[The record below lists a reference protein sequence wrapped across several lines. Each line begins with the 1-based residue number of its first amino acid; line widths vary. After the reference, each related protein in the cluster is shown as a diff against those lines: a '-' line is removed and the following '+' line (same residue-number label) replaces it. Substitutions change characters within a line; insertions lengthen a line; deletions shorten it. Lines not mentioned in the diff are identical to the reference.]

1 MENKM
6 SESDVTFDEKHS
18 ASLFSNENLSTNLN
32 TDIAN
37 SDSDSMSIYINEPE
51 LSDDIPE
58 WKGMSMNEIRKG
70 CGIYEYQEHPPIVSS
85 AKHTVLF
92 RLPLSM
98 HEPPKPYPT
107 HKIDK
112 WSHGYVRL
120 PCSAHCFYPVE
131 QRSGDRN
138 CRNRWDMIQE
148 ALLRNILSSQQLEN
162 AILSYNQI
170 YAQRWN
176 FAALHHFFSE
186 VLDPE
191 ETAVFFKTLMPKII
205 QLALQLP
212 ILLTGAIPLL
222 KRHTNSFISLSQL
235 QVASLLAN
243 AFFCTF
249 PRRNSSNPQS
259 EYATYPYINF
269 NRLFAAYSEEKHNQC
284 ESVMEKI
291 KCLLHYFRRVTAK
304 APEGVITIER
314 RYIPRENFPKW
325 NIQNQKLPPL
335 HITSKGTIE
344 NEGAGLLQV
353 DFANKYVGGG
363 VLGLGCVQEE
373 IRFVI
378 CPELMVTMLVTE
390 ELDDTEALIVSGIE
404 RYSKYEGYSNTFKWK
419 GDFVDETPRDDSCR
433 RMTSIV
439 AIDALYFRQPL
450 LQFKIDNITRELNKA
465 YVGFVGSDIY
475 KNNLSAIAT
484 GNWGCGAFR
493 GNPKL
498 KVLIQLMAAA
508 VAGRSMVY
516 FTFGDTLLRD
526 DVAAMYA
533 HLVQHDIDIARL
545 YSMISE
551 YHQESAASS
560 DHSDFYCFLYNKSRI
575 KPLNKYFPTNSKN
588 SLADIFAKDMLS
600 QRSKNVA
607 LNKDVFNKHL
617 YEMTEEEK
625 IINWLASCDDDSD
638 DNAKLNTKNACNE
651 KTKSNLKEA
660 NNVIESLHFVNDIG
674 ENKNQEDKVFGSSPS
689 GDMNEKFWD
698 ILAFTQQVSRLM
710 VSEIRRRASNQS
722 TETASCAIVKF
733 LEIENSE
740 ESSNGW
746 MLLSALNLLAAGDTS
761 LIQAMTAA
769 SVPST
774 LVKCLYL
781 FFDLPEMNEEEADI
795 TDTNSEFTP
804 RERRILL
811 QKIFVQLLVRLCSHP
826 YPAEELARKDDLT
839 LLFSAIT
846 SWCPQ
851 YNIMWRKS
859 AAEVLMTLSRHGLTQ
874 NVVAYIHNK
883 GCIALC
889 IDNMQRVPE
898 LAPLEVVEMFVTVFC
913 FLKDS
918 SEVSQTLLDDFRACQ
933 GYIFLSE
940 FLLKHAPSRLEQ
952 DGRAEAQDAIRNLV
966 LMLASLTMCGHT
978 ELKPSQASMGSLFQ
992 MLGFTLPQ
1000 PSNRGGSVRNIQA
1013 FQVLQ
1018 SVFIKSNSPLL
1029 CCTILDAISSVYHS
1043 DNANYFILE
1052 GQNTLSQFAEK
1063 IHLKNPEIQE
1073 KFFQLLEFI
1082 VFQLN
1087 FVPCKEL
1094 ISLSI
1099 LLKTNNS
1106 ISCCIMCME
1115 TLLNILRHNTIFK
1128 DVYREV
1134 GMLEV
1139 FVTCLH
1145 RYATLLKDKQAAI
1158 DQGLEYTLCPE
1169 DERLGALVMEAL
1181 TTLLASNVQNANV
1194 FRECGGARCAHNLV
1208 PYVDCRYQALGIVRE
1223 LILSAGGD
1231 DDMATLLGVM
1241 HSAPPN
1247 ALILKTHILKSLLAC
1262 LRESHRTRTV
1272 FRKVGGF
1279 VYVMSVLVSLES
1291 QLGSQ
1296 RSEKSEPCNDF
1307 VQRTMQDES
1316 QLLTLLHVV
1325 FHTIST
1331 AMRFEPANAKFF
1343 HHEICQSSLC
1353 DTLRLLGCFSTQTK
1367 ITEMDMIPTVNY
1379 HNMLVSLFTGS
1390 VLEPVFS
1397 DDMPKT
1403 LGYACLLL
1411 RLLYDV
1417 ALDSFDK
1424 PNLANVGIRSPS
1436 HKQNS
1441 VEQQRSFDSPG
1452 SSKRC
1457 IINSLN
1463 LSPPAPEP
1471 IVVHPGIVVGM
1482 LHLLPSISEPSNPQM
1497 ALALQLYVAEIVK
1510 SLVRSERNQQVMC
1523 EAGMAGELLSVGRIA
1538 LQDETHPLHQPL
1550 QYIIERLAA
1559 QSLEPRDLR
1568 EFLRLGDPLCCISL
1582 DDIDQSKPRGG
1593 PVPLTRIKTL
1603 VSMTTPKDFRAHGS
1617 CTLPPFVELDM
1628 SAEGFA
1634 CLYLPSVAPQS
1645 TTPPTVVS
1653 ADNSVLGGIGSG
1665 DRLFPPQTGLTY
1677 STWICVD
1684 KFSDPRT
1691 DPHCVRLL
1699 TLVRTPQSARDLICL
1714 TAVLSARDKAIIVST
1729 QETPIPQNTGEWEP
1743 EGTGECGARVWC
1755 PDLLHEGQWHH
1766 IAIVLNRAVLKNSS
1780 FSLYLDGQHIHSQK
1794 LHYITQVPGGGAA
1807 NLTVASPVYG
1817 YIGTP
1822 PCWRRYSRLTWK
1834 QGPCHLVEEVFNS
1847 QNIAT
1852 LFKLG
1857 PHYMGSLQAPQL
1869 SGPEALGPLVAEE
1882 KVVFGLNAKAMSQL
1896 TLAKIRKVYS
1906 RADNKSI
1913 AKQLGMS
1920 SHENATPIRV
1930 LHNSAGHLSGPARAL
1945 GGVVVGYLGVR
1956 VFSPKPVATM
1966 IDNVGGCSVLLGL
1979 IAMAQDVESLYAAVK
1994 ALVCVVRSNQAAQQ
2008 EMDRRRGYQT
2018 LAMLLRRK
2026 CPLLNSHILHLTF
2039 SLVGTVDSGRE
2050 TSAIPNVTAF
2060 QDLLCDLQVWHEAP
2074 GELLR
2079 SLLEHLYELIAE
2091 SSEKRTNL
2099 RLMRD
2104 LQLVHKLLHIL
2115 SDVKLN
2121 STRQILLALLSILL
2135 SQPRQADLLWFGQ
2148 FIVATLPQCS
2158 EKHLILR
2165 EGEGIKDGEGE
2176 SILLRNRCLQLLHSL
2191 LFNGSKVN
2199 VNMCEEVAKVL
2210 GLDWVLLFLQ
2220 SDLHSTT
2227 VVWGLRILVA
2237 ICSVQSI
2244 LQKFKEG
2251 TSNGGWLR
2259 HTDHNKMALAL
2270 GCHQQMSTGEI
2281 KPSGLHVPGFQHLG
2295 WLLPQ
2300 HIDLVPELYFLF
2312 IALMMGQPVKL
2323 LPTDSKLDLDN
2334 VWSFM
2339 FGVPANHTLSSF
2351 TSRINLCP
2359 EAMVTLL
2366 AMVRTMLNSHS
2377 NNPEVLPAW
2386 LNDYPVTIIQFLFFL
2401 YRNFTDFMQVFMS
2414 AEVLGALAGTLFPK
2428 PVSSSQDSSGASTP
2442 ADEQEPVL
2450 VRSPSKD
2457 VGLTN
2462 HPAKKFV
2469 MDFFKVIVVDS
2480 LSLPVTAKS
2489 PAIDLVLEAWPEH
2502 ASTGQQMRYQTE
2514 VLSILMEHLLAAD
2527 VLIGEQAA
2535 LPVVP
2540 GGSAN
2545 NITNNVCYVAARI
2558 VDKLWQGALTKDPH
2572 EVFDFIVKLIGQAK
2586 RRPGAVSMEGLH
2598 HCLNRTILF
2607 LLSRATDSIA
2617 DQMAVLEALHKLTT
2631 HRLLVFGAG
2640 NHELEFIGC
2649 LTYCLLQLTA
2659 DIKIML
2665 DTNMKTT
2672 WHVNPQVESSDDR
2685 LTSHQGHNLMAVAAT
2700 RVWEELYVCKKPAI
2714 EEVFKMTLPAP
2725 VSNERAPELSVV
2737 REQIH
2742 EAASKLWLNYVVSE
2756 RRATYRAPW
2765 ELHNQIQSKIQKVTG
2780 GLTRLA
2786 SRTKVR
2792 KEESVRVRLR
2802 LHQNTVA
2809 QWTEQHV
2816 ALVRE
2821 LAAVRRLQHQQTN
2834 LHTQR
2839 YVYQEWLQ
2847 TETELTRE
2855 RGLWGPP
2862 TPTML
2867 DKWMLDM
2874 TEGPCR
2880 MRKKMMKN
2888 ELFYIHYPYRP
2899 ELEHPDNKQLKY
2911 KVATSMDSK
2920 EYYLKQLGNSSGM
2933 FERERDPVIDDTP
2946 LNVNET
2952 STESEPPMVPC
2963 TLERHA
2969 SEPDEAPED
2978 NEQEEE
2984 NNQAVPDNQTLLRLL
2999 EEHEKI
3005 SHMFR
3010 CARIQ
3015 GLDTTEGLLLFGKEH
3030 FYVIDGFT
3038 LLKSREIRDIESLP
3052 EAYEPILPS
3061 PGSPRRSRAMRQCSK
3076 FNYEDI
3082 REVHKRRYLLQ
3093 PMALEVFSGD
3103 GRNYLLAFPRKV
3115 RNKVYQR
3122 FMTFATAIAD
3132 NAQQSVAGQ
3141 RRTANVEQATGLLS
3155 NLIGET
3161 SVTQRWVRGEISNF
3175 QYLMHLNTL
3184 AGRSYNDLMQ
3194 YPIFPWILAD
3204 YDSEE
3209 LDLIDSST
3217 FRDFSKPMGAQSP
3230 ERLLQFKKRYKEW
3243 DDPHGE
3249 TPPYHYGTHYSSAMI
3264 VCSYLV
3270 RMEPFTQH
3278 FLRLQGGHFDLAD
3291 RMFNSI
3297 KEAWLSASKHNMA
3310 DVKELIPEFFY
3321 LPEFLNNSNHFD
3333 LGSKQSGVQLGDIV
3347 LPPWAKQD
3355 PREFIRVHRLALE
3368 CDYVSQH
3375 LHQWIDLIFGC
3386 KQNGPAAVEAVN
3398 VFHHLFY
3405 EGNVDIY
3412 NIDDPLKKN
3421 ATIGFINNFG
3431 QIPKQLFKKPHPAKK
3446 MTQRTSVIDPG
3457 PITPGLSITTSDK
3470 LFFHNLDNLKPS
3482 LQPIKELKG
3491 PVGQILHVDKAVL
3504 AVEQN
3509 KTLIPP
3515 AYNKYVAWGFA
3526 DHSLRI
3532 GNYDSDKAIFVGEAL
3547 MQSSGEIVA
3556 CVCPSSKL
3564 IVTAGTSSVVTV
3576 WEYAKRQLSIKQCL
3590 YGHTDAVTCLS
3601 SSPAYN
3607 VIVSGSRDGTAIIWD
3622 LSRCLFVRQLR
3633 GHAGPVAAV
3642 AINELT
3648 GDIATCAAT
3657 WLHVWSINGEELASV
3672 NTCVGR
3678 ADRMQ
3683 QILCVAFSQTHE
3695 WDSQNVIMTGS
3706 TDGVARMWSMD
3717 YVQVPAEEEKPEEVT
3732 VVEKEKNEK
3741 QSTEENQTETTM
3753 KRVQELVKQMSI
3765 SAEGSGILM
3774 KSGSESSLS
3783 ETENAKE
3790 ASRLHEE
3797 KEECSDNESS
3807 NGSSNKPSPQ
3817 NNHAS
3822 LVVLRR
3828 KSRGNPMFRKSEGGG
3843 RADSEGTQT
3852 SESTSNPGDSEGAL
3866 RASKSDTS
3874 LTDSFV
3880 MVSEADTKPR
3890 KINPQNILRDGFKWQ
3905 RQLVFR
3911 SKLTM
3916 HTAYDRKDNAEPASI
3931 AALAVSRDH
3940 RTVYVGDTRG
3950 RVFSWSVCE
3959 QPGRTVA
3966 DHWLKDEG
3974 ADSCVGC
3981 GVRFNLYERRH
3992 HCRNC
3997 GQVFCSRCSRFESKI
4012 SRLGILK
4019 PVRVCQGCYSSLRSQ
4034 SNSIE
4039 SNI

>member
-1 MENKM
+1 M
-6 SESDVTFDEKHS
+6 SVIMDDSTLPSMNIMRKLKGGGSVGSVGSSSSGGLDESTSGANPQHTALGLMHLKK
-18 ASLFSNENLSTNLN
+18 LFS
-32 TDIAN
+32 
-37 SDSDSMSIYINEPE
+37 
-51 LSDDIPE
+51 
-58 WKGMSMNEIRKG
+58 
-70 CGIYEYQEHPPIVSS
+70 EYTHPPHPLSE
-85 AKHTVLF
+85 AERDDKLYNM
-92 RLPLSM
+92 LPL
-98 HEPPKPYPT
+98 
-107 HKIDK
+107 
-112 WSHGYVRL
+112 
-120 PCSAHCFYPVE
+120 
-131 QRSGDRN
+131 
-138 CRNRWDMIQE
+138 
-148 ALLRNILSSQQLEN
+148 
-162 AILSYNQI
+162 
-170 YAQRWN
+170 
-176 FAALHHFFSE
+176 
-186 VLDPE
+186 
-191 ETAVFFKTLMPKII
+191 
-205 QLALQLP
+205 
-212 ILLTGAIPLL
+212 
-222 KRHTNSFISLSQL
+222 
-235 QVASLLAN
+235 
-243 AFFCTF
+243 FC
-249 PRRNSSNPQS
+249 
-259 EYATYPYINF
+259 
-269 NRLFAAYSEEKHNQC
+269 
-284 ESVMEKI
+284 
-291 KCLLHYFRRVTAK
+291 
-304 APEGVITIER
+304 
-314 RYIPRENFPKW
+314 
-325 NIQNQKLPPL
+325 
-335 HITSKGTIE
+335 
-344 NEGAGLLQV
+344 
-353 DFANKYVGGG
+353 
-363 VLGLGCVQEE
+363 
-373 IRFVI
+373 
-378 CPELMVTMLVTE
+378 
-390 ELDDTEALIVSGIE
+390 
-404 RYSKYEGYSNTFKWK
+404 
-419 GDFVDETPRDDSCR
+419 
-433 RMTSIV
+433 
-439 AIDALYFRQPL
+439 
-450 LQFKIDNITRELNKA
+450 
-465 YVGFVGSDIY
+465 
-475 KNNLSAIAT
+475 
-484 GNWGCGAFR
+484 
-493 GNPKL
+493 
-498 KVLIQLMAAA
+498 
-508 VAGRSMVY
+508 
-516 FTFGDTLLRD
+516 
-526 DVAAMYA
+526 
-533 HLVQHDIDIARL
+533 
-545 YSMISE
+545 
-551 YHQESAASS
+551 
-560 DHSDFYCFLYNKSRI
+560 
-575 KPLNKYFPTNSKN
+575 
-588 SLADIFAKDMLS
+588 
-600 QRSKNVA
+600 
-607 LNKDVFNKHL
+607 
-617 YEMTEEEK
+617 
-625 IINWLASCDDDSD
+625 
-638 DNAKLNTKNACNE
+638 
-651 KTKSNLKEA
+651 
-660 NNVIESLHFVNDIG
+660 
-674 ENKNQEDKVFGSSPS
+674 KVFGSSPS

-698 ILAFTQQVSRLM
+698 ILAFTQQVSALM
-710 VSEIRRRASNQS
+710 VSEISRRASNQS

-761 LIQAMTAA
+761 LILAMTTA

-781 FFDLPEMNEEEADI
+781 FFDLPEMSEDEADV

-846 SWCPQ
+846 SWCPH
-851 YNIMWRKS
+851 YNVMWRKS

-874 NVVAYIHNK
+874 SVVSYIHNK

-933 GYIFLSE
+933 GYVFLSE

-952 DGRAEAQDAIRNLV
+952 DEKAEAQDAIRNLV

-978 ELKPSQASMGSLFQ
+978 ELKPSQTSMGSLFQ

-1000 PSNRGGSVRNIQA
+1000 PSNRGGSVRNVQA
-1013 FQVLQ
+1013 FKVLQ
-1018 SVFIKSNSPLL
+1018 SVFVKSNSSLL

-1052 GQNTLSQFAEK
+1052 GQNTLSQFSEK
-1063 IHLKNPEIQE
+1063 IHLKNPEIQK
-1073 KFFQLLEFI
+1073 KFFQLIEFI

-1087 FVPCKEL
+1087 FVPCIEL
-1094 ISLSI
+1094 VSLSI
-1099 LLKTNNS
+1099 LLKKNNS
-1106 ISCCIMCME
+1106 VSCSIMCVE
-1115 TLLNILRHNTIFK
+1115 TLLNILRHNGIFK
-1128 DVYREV
+1128 DVYQEV
-1134 GMLEV
+1134 GILEV

-1145 RYATLLKDKQAAI
+1145 RYATLLKDKQAAT
-1158 DQGLEYTLCPE
+1158 DKGLEYKMCPE
-1169 DERLGALVMEAL
+1169 QERLGFLVMEAL
-1181 TTLLASNVQNANV
+1181 TTLLAGSTQNANV

-1208 PYVDCRYQALGIVRE
+1208 PYADCRHQALGIVRE

-1241 HSAPPN
+1241 HSAPPS
-1247 ALILKTHILKSLLAC
+1247 ALVLKTHILKSLLSC

-1279 VYVMSVLVSLES
+1279 VYVMSVLVSLEGR
-1291 QLGSQ
+1291 LGTQMLQSA
-1296 RSEKSEPCNDF
+1296 EPCNDLS
-1307 VQRTMQDES
+1307 QRTPQEEA

-1353 DTLRLLGCFSTQTK
+1353 DTLRLLGCFSTDTK
-1367 ITEMDMIPTVNY
+1367 VTETDVMLTLNY
-1379 HNMLVSLFTGS
+1379 HNTLLALFTS
-1390 VLEPVFS
+1390 NVLEPTFPGE
-1397 DDMPKT
+1397 MPKT
-1403 LGYACLLL
+1403 LGYACILL

-1417 ALDSFDK
+1417 ALDAFDK
-1424 PNLANVGIRSPS
+1424 PNLTGVSIRSPS
-1436 HKQNS
+1436 HKQTT
-1441 VEQQRSFDSPG
+1441 VEHQKLLDSPG
-1452 SSKRC
+1452 SGKRC
-1457 IINSLN
+1457 NVNSLN
-1463 LSPPAPEP
+1463 LNPPAPEP

-1482 LHLLPSISEPSNPQM
+1482 LHLLPSIHEPSNPQF
-1497 ALALQLYVAEIVK
+1497 ALALQLYIAEVIK

-1523 EAGMAGELLSVGRIA
+1523 DAGMAGELLMMGRIA

-1559 QSLEPRDLR
+1559 QSLEPKDLR
-1568 EFLRLGDPLCCISL
+1568 EFLRLGDPLCCICL
-1582 DDIDQSKPRGG
+1582 DEMETNKPKGG

-1617 CTLPPFVELDM
+1617 CTLPSFVEFDM

-1645 TTPPTVVS
+1645 TTPPTVVT

-1699 TLVRTPQSARDLICL
+1699 TLVRSPQSARDLICF

-1729 QETPIPQNTGEWEP
+1729 QETALLQNVSEWEP
-1743 EGTGECGARVWC
+1743 ERAGESAARVWC

-1766 IAIVLNRAVLKNSS
+1766 IVIVLNRAVLKNSS
-1780 FSLYLDGQHIHSQK
+1780 FSLYLDGQHVHSQK
-1794 LHYITQVPGGGAA
+1794 LHYITQSPGGVAT

-1847 QNIAT
+1847 HSVAI

-1857 PHYMGSLQAPQL
+1857 PHYMGSMQAPQIT
-1869 SGPEALGPLVAEE
+1869 GPEPLPALVAEE

-1920 SHENATPIRV
+1920 SHENATPIRI

-1956 VFSPKPVATM
+1956 VFNPRPVATM
-1966 IDNVGGCSVLLGL
+1966 IDNVGGCSVLLGM

-2060 QDLLCDLQVWHEAP
+2060 QDLLCDLEVWHEAP

-2115 SDVKLN
+2115 SDVKQN
-2121 STRQILLALLSILL
+2121 ATRQVLLALLNILL
-2135 SQPRQADLLWFGQ
+2135 GQPRQADLLWFGQ
-2148 FIVATLPQCS
+2148 FIVATLPVSS
-2158 EKHLILR
+2158 EKHLVLR
-2165 EGEGIKDGEGE
+2165 EADGSKDGEGE
-2176 SILLRNRCLQLLHSL
+2176 CILLRNRCLQLLHSL

-2199 VNMCEEVAKVL
+2199 TSMCEEVARVL

-2220 SDLHSTT
+2220 AGLHNST

-2259 HTDHNKMALAL
+2259 HTDHNKVALAL
-2270 GCHQQMSTGEI
+2270 GCHQQMSGGDI
-2281 KPSGLHVPGFQHLG
+2281 KTAGLHVPGFQHLG

-2300 HIDLVPELYFLF
+2300 HVDLDPELYFLF
-2312 IALMMGQPVKL
+2312 IALTMGQPVKL
-2323 LPTDSKLDLDN
+2323 LPADSKLDLNN
-2334 VWSFM
+2334 VWNFM
-2339 FGVPANHTLSSF
+2339 FGVPANHSLSSYA
-2351 TSRINLCP
+2351 SRINLCP
-2359 EAMVTLL
+2359 EAVVTLL
-2366 AMVRTMLNSHS
+2366 AMVRTMLNSYS
-2377 NNPEVLPAW
+2377 TGPENLPEW
-2386 LNDYPVTIIQFLFFL
+2386 LTDYPVTIIQFLFFL
-2401 YRNFTDFMQVFMS
+2401 YHNFTDFMHVFMS

-2428 PVSSSQDSSGASTP
+2428 PGNCQDSSGASTP
-2442 ADEQEPVL
+2442 SDEEPVL

-2457 VGLTN
+2457 VSLTN
-2462 HPAKKFV
+2462 HPARKFV
-2469 MDFFKVIVVDS
+2469 MDFLRVIIVDS

-2489 PAIDLVLEAWPEH
+2489 PPAIDLVLEAWPEH
-2502 ASTGQQMRYQTE
+2502 ASTGQQTRYQTE
-2514 VLSILMEHLLAAD
+2514 VLSILMDHLLAAD

-2607 LLSRATDSIA
+2607 LLSRSTESIA
-2617 DQMAVLEALHKLTT
+2617 DQMAVLEALHKLTN

-2685 LTSHQGHNLMAVAAT
+2685 LTSHQGHNLMAVAAL

-2714 EEVFKMTLPAP
+2714 EEVFKITLPQP
-2725 VSNERAPELSVV
+2725 TGNERAPDLGAV
-2737 REQIH
+2737 RDQVY
-2742 EAASKLWLNYVVSE
+2742 EAATRLWLNYVVLE
-2756 RRATYRAPW
+2756 RKASYRVPW
-2765 ELHNQIQSKIQKVTG
+2765 EFHNQIQSKIQKVTG

-2792 KEESVRVRLR
+2792 KEESIRVRLR

-2821 LAAVRRLQHQQTN
+2821 LAAARRLQHQQTYQ
-2834 LHTQR
+2834 HTQR

-2855 RGLWGPP
+2855 RGLWGSTAP
-2862 TPTML
+2862 TKL

-2888 ELFYIHYPYRP
+2888 DLFYIHYPYRP

-2911 KVATSMDSK
+2911 KVASSLDSK
-2920 EYYLKQLGNSSGM
+2920 DYYLKQLDNASGM

-2946 LNVNET
+2946 LNVNEV

-2969 SEPDEAPED
+2969 SEPDETAED

-3038 LLKSREIRDIESLP
+3038 LSKSREIRDIESLP

-3132 NAQQSVAGQ
+3132 SAQQSVAGQ
-3141 RRTANVEQATGLLS
+3141 KRTANVEQATGLLS

-3209 LDLIDSST
+3209 LDLADQAT
-3217 FRDFSKPMGAQSP
+3217 FRDFARPMGAQSS
-3230 ERLLQFKKRYKEW
+3230 ERLLQFRKRYKEW

-3291 RMFNSI
+3291 RMFNSV

-3321 LPEFLNNSNHFD
+3321 LPEFLVNSNHFD

-3355 PREFIRVHRLALE
+3355 PREFIRMHRLALE
-3368 CDYVSQH
+3368 CDFVSQH
-3375 LHQWIDLIFGC
+3375 LHHWIDLIFGC
-3386 KQNGPAAVEAVN
+3386 KQNGPGAVEAVN

-3431 QIPKQLFKKPHPAKK
+3431 QIPKQLFKKPHPSKK
-3446 MTQRTSVIDPG
+3446 MSQRTSVIDPG
-3457 PITPGLSITTSDK
+3457 PITPGLSITTSDR

-3491 PVGQILHVDKAVL
+3491 PVGQILHLDKAVL

-3515 AYNKYVAWGFA
+3515 SYNKYVAWGFA

-3532 GNYDSDKAIFVGEAL
+3532 GNYDSDKAIFVCEGM

-3564 IVTAGTSSVVTV
+3564 IVTAGTSSVVTI

-3590 YGHTDAVTCLS
+3590 YGHTDAVTCLA

-3607 VIVSGSRDGTAIIWD
+3607 VIVSGSRDSTAIIWD

-3642 AINELT
+3642 AINDLT

-3717 YVQVPAEEEKPEEVT
+3717 YVQVPAEEDKPKEVEPEAEKKGKPGGEEA
-3732 VVEKEKNEK
+3732 
-3741 QSTEENQTETTM
+3741 QSESTK
-3753 KRVQELVKQMSI
+3753 KRVHDLVKQMSI
-3765 SAEGSGILM
+3765 SAEGAAGMLA

-3783 ETENAKE
+3783 EPENTKE

-3807 NGSSNKPSPQ
+3807 NGSGSKPSPQ
-3817 NNHAS
+3817 SNHS
-3822 LVVLRR
+3822 TTVVLRR
-3828 KSRGNPMFRKSEGGG
+3828 KNRGNPMFRKSEGGG
-3843 RADSEGTQT
+3843 RADSDGTQT
-3852 SESTSNPGDSEGAL
+3852 SELTNISGDSEGAL

-3880 MVSEADTKPR
+3880 VVTEADTKPK
-3890 KINPQNILRDGFKWQ
+3890 KINPQNILREGFKWQ

-3916 HTAYDRKDNAEPASI
+3916 HTAYDRKDNTEPASI
-3931 AALAVSRDH
+3931 TALAVSRDH
-3940 RTVYVGDTRG
+3940 RAVYVGDARG

-3997 GQVFCSRCSRFESKI
+3997 GQVFCSKCSRFESKI

-4019 PVRVCQGCYSSLRSQ
+4019 PVRVCQGCYSTLRPQ
-4034 SNSIE
+4034 NSTE
-4039 SNI
+4039 SNT

>member
-1 MENKM
+1 MNIMRKLR
-6 SESDVTFDEKHS
+6 VS
-18 ASLFSNENLSTNLN
+18 ASVSVMGSTGSGNLDDCSGGANPQHTALGLMHLKKLFMEYNHLPHNLS
-32 TDIAN
+32 
-37 SDSDSMSIYINEPE
+37 DSER
-51 LSDDIPE
+51 DD
-58 WKGMSMNEIRKG
+58 KLYNM
-70 CGIYEYQEHPPIVSS
+70 
-85 AKHTVLF
+85 
-92 RLPLSM
+92 LPL
-98 HEPPKPYPT
+98 
-107 HKIDK
+107 
-112 WSHGYVRL
+112 
-120 PCSAHCFYPVE
+120 
-131 QRSGDRN
+131 
-138 CRNRWDMIQE
+138 
-148 ALLRNILSSQQLEN
+148 
-162 AILSYNQI
+162 
-170 YAQRWN
+170 
-176 FAALHHFFSE
+176 
-186 VLDPE
+186 
-191 ETAVFFKTLMPKII
+191 
-205 QLALQLP
+205 
-212 ILLTGAIPLL
+212 
-222 KRHTNSFISLSQL
+222 
-235 QVASLLAN
+235 
-243 AFFCTF
+243 FC
-249 PRRNSSNPQS
+249 
-259 EYATYPYINF
+259 
-269 NRLFAAYSEEKHNQC
+269 
-284 ESVMEKI
+284 
-291 KCLLHYFRRVTAK
+291 
-304 APEGVITIER
+304 
-314 RYIPRENFPKW
+314 
-325 NIQNQKLPPL
+325 
-335 HITSKGTIE
+335 
-344 NEGAGLLQV
+344 
-353 DFANKYVGGG
+353 
-363 VLGLGCVQEE
+363 
-373 IRFVI
+373 
-378 CPELMVTMLVTE
+378 
-390 ELDDTEALIVSGIE
+390 
-404 RYSKYEGYSNTFKWK
+404 
-419 GDFVDETPRDDSCR
+419 
-433 RMTSIV
+433 
-439 AIDALYFRQPL
+439 
-450 LQFKIDNITRELNKA
+450 
-465 YVGFVGSDIY
+465 
-475 KNNLSAIAT
+475 
-484 GNWGCGAFR
+484 
-493 GNPKL
+493 
-498 KVLIQLMAAA
+498 
-508 VAGRSMVY
+508 
-516 FTFGDTLLRD
+516 
-526 DVAAMYA
+526 
-533 HLVQHDIDIARL
+533 
-545 YSMISE
+545 
-551 YHQESAASS
+551 
-560 DHSDFYCFLYNKSRI
+560 
-575 KPLNKYFPTNSKN
+575 
-588 SLADIFAKDMLS
+588 
-600 QRSKNVA
+600 
-607 LNKDVFNKHL
+607 
-617 YEMTEEEK
+617 
-625 IINWLASCDDDSD
+625 
-638 DNAKLNTKNACNE
+638 
-651 KTKSNLKEA
+651 
-660 NNVIESLHFVNDIG
+660 
-674 ENKNQEDKVFGSSPS
+674 KVFGSSPS

-698 ILAFTQQVSRLM
+698 ILPFTQQVSKLM

-761 LIQAMTAA
+761 LIQAMTTA
-769 SVPST
+769 SIPST

-781 FFDLPEMNEEEADI
+781 FFDLPEMSEEEADVA
-795 TDTNSEFTP
+795 DANSEFTP

-846 SWCPQ
+846 SLCPQ
-851 YNIMWRKS
+851 YNVMWRKS

-874 NVVAYIHNK
+874 NVVSYIHNK

-918 SEVSQTLLDDFRACQ
+918 SEVSQMLLDDFRACQ

-952 DGRAEAQDAIRNLV
+952 DNRAEAQDAIRNLV

-992 MLGFTLPQ
+992 MFGFTLPQ

-1018 SVFIKSNSPLL
+1018 SVFVKSNSPLL

-1063 IHLKNPEIQE
+1063 IHLKNLEIQE

-1106 ISCCIMCME
+1106 ISCSIMCME
-1115 TLLNILRHNTIFK
+1115 TLINILRHNTIFK

-1134 GMLEV
+1134 GLLEV

-1145 RYATLLKDKQAAI
+1145 RYATLLKDKQAAH
-1158 DQGLEYTLCPE
+1158 DEGSEYKISAD
-1169 DERLGALVMEAL
+1169 DEKLGALVMEAL
-1181 TTLLASNVQNANV
+1181 TTLLAGNVQNANV
-1194 FRECGGARCAHNLV
+1194 FRECSGARCAHNLV
-1208 PYVDCRYQALGIVRE
+1208 PYTDCRYQALGIVRE
-1223 LILSAGGD
+1223 LILTAGGD

-1241 HSAPPN
+1241 HSAPPS
-1247 ALILKTHILKSLLAC
+1247 ALVLKTHILKSLLAC

-1279 VYVMSVLVSLES
+1279 VYVMSVLVSLEG
-1291 QLGSQ
+1291 QLGINEETIIQ
-1296 RSEKSEPCNDF
+1296 RSS
-1307 VQRTMQDES
+1307 QDES

-1353 DTLRLLGCFSTQTK
+1353 DTLRLLGCYTTRTRLFETDVAT
-1367 ITEMDMIPTVNY
+1367 THNY
-1379 HNMLVSLFTGS
+1379 HNILLALFTGS
-1390 VLEPVFS
+1390 TLEPIFPS
-1397 DDMPKT
+1397 EIPQK

-1417 ALDSFDK
+1417 ALDAFDK
-1424 PNLANVGIRSPS
+1424 PNLAGVGMRSPS
-1436 HKQNS
+1436 HRQSSIEHPKY
-1441 VEQQRSFDSPG
+1441 VDSPLAA
-1452 SSKRC
+1452 KRSTA
-1457 IINSLN
+1457 NSLN
-1463 LSPPAPEP
+1463 LSPPTPEP
-1471 IVVHPGIVVGM
+1471 IVVHPGIVIGM
-1482 LHLLPSISEPSNPQM
+1482 LHLLPSIINESQPEI
-1497 ALALQLYVAEIVK
+1497 ALALQLYVAEVIK
-1510 SLVRSERNQQVMC
+1510 SLVRSERNQQIMC
-1523 EAGMAGELLSVGRIA
+1523 EAGMAGELLTMGRMA

-1559 QSLEPRDLR
+1559 QALEPRDLR

-1582 DDIDQSKPRGG
+1582 DDIDPNKPRGG

-1617 CTLPPFVELDM
+1617 CTLPPFVEFDM

-1653 ADNSVLGGIGSG
+1653 ADNSVVGGIGSG
-1665 DRLFPPQTGLTY
+1665 DRPFPPQTGLTY

-1699 TLVRTPQSARDLICL
+1699 TLVRSVSSSKDLICL

-1729 QETPIPQNTGEWEP
+1729 QETPLPQNIGEWEP
-1743 EGTGECGARVWC
+1743 EGTEECGARVWC

-1780 FSLYLDGQHIHSQK
+1780 FSLYLDGQQIYSQK
-1794 LHYITQVPGGGAA
+1794 LHYISQTPGGGAA
-1807 NLTVASPVYG
+1807 NLTIAPPVYG

-1834 QGPCHLVEEVFNS
+1834 QGPCHLVEEVFNPHS
-1847 QNIAT
+1847 IAT

-1869 SGPEALGPLVAEE
+1869 VGPEPLSPLVAEE
-1882 KVVFGLNAKAMSQL
+1882 KVVFGLNAKAVSQL
-1896 TLAKIRKVYS
+1896 TLAKIRKVYR
-1906 RADNKSI
+1906 RADNKAI

-1930 LHNSAGHLSGPARAL
+1930 LHNSAGHLSGPARCL

-1956 VFSPKPVATM
+1956 VFSPRPVAIM
-1966 IDNVGGCSVLLGL
+1966 IDNVGGCSVLLGM
-1979 IAMAQDVESLYAAVK
+1979 IAMMQDVESLYAAVK

-2079 SLLEHLYELIAE
+2079 SLLEHLYELIAD

-2115 SDVKLN
+2115 GEVKQN
-2121 STRQILLALLSILL
+2121 ATRQVLLALLSILL

-2148 FIVATLPQCS
+2148 YIVSTLPLIS
-2158 EKHLILR
+2158 EKHLVPR
-2165 EGEGIKDGEGE
+2165 EGEGIKEGEGE
-2176 SILLRNRCLQLLHSL
+2176 NILLRNRCLQLLHSL
-2191 LFNGSKVN
+2191 LYNGSKLN
-2199 VNMCEEVAKVL
+2199 ANMCDEVAKVL
-2210 GLDWVLLFLQ
+2210 GLDWILLFLQ
-2220 SDLHSTT
+2220 SGLHSST

-2237 ICSVQSI
+2237 VSSVQTI
-2244 LQKFKEG
+2244 LQKFKDG

-2259 HTDHNKMALAL
+2259 HTDHNKVALAL
-2270 GCHQQMSTGEI
+2270 GCIQQVTGGEN
-2281 KPSGLHVPGFQHLG
+2281 KSAGLHVPGFQHLG

-2300 HIDLVPELYFLF
+2300 HVDLVPELYFLF
-2312 IALMMGQPVKL
+2312 IALMMGQPIKL
-2323 LPTDSKLDLDN
+2323 LPADSTLDLDN
-2334 VWSFM
+2334 VWNFM
-2339 FGVPANHTLSSF
+2339 FGIPANHSLSSYA
-2351 TSRINLCP
+2351 SRINLCP
-2359 EAMVTLL
+2359 EAIVTLL
-2366 AMVRTMLNSHS
+2366 TMVRTMVNRYTNS
-2377 NNPEVLPAW
+2377 PDTLPDW

-2401 YRNFTDFMQVFMS
+2401 YHNLTDFMQVFMS
-2414 AEVLGALAGTLFPK
+2414 AEVLGGLAATLFPK
-2428 PVSSSQDSSGASTP
+2428 AMSCSQESSGASTP
-2442 ADEQEPVL
+2442 ADEEPVL

-2457 VGLTN
+2457 VSLTN
-2462 HPAKKFV
+2462 HLVRKFV
-2469 MDFFKVIVVDS
+2469 MDFLRVIVVDS

-2489 PAIDLVLEAWPEH
+2489 PPAIDLVLEAWPEH
-2502 ASTGQQMRYQTE
+2502 ASTGQQTTYQTE
-2514 VLSILMEHLLAAD
+2514 ILSILMDHLLAAD

-2540 GGSAN
+2540 GGSIN

-2558 VDKLWQGALTKDPH
+2558 VDKLWQGSLTKDPH

-2598 HCLNRTILF
+2598 HCLNRIILF
-2607 LLSRATDSIA
+2607 LLSRSTESTP
-2617 DQMAVLEALHKLTT
+2617 DQMAVLQALHKLTE
-2631 HRLLVFGAG
+2631 HRVLVFGAG

-2672 WHVNPQVESSDDR
+2672 WHVNPQLESIDDR
-2685 LTSHQGHNLMAVAAT
+2685 LVAHQGHNLMTVAAT

-2714 EEVFKMTLPAP
+2714 EEVFKVTLTTPIG
-2725 VSNERAPELSVV
+2725 NERAPELSIV
-2737 REQIH
+2737 RDQVH
-2742 EAASKLWLNYVVSE
+2742 EAATRLWLNYVVLE
-2756 RRATYRAPW
+2756 RKASYRVPW

-2792 KEESVRVRLR
+2792 KEESIRVRLR
-2802 LHQNTVA
+2802 LHQSTVA

-2816 ALVRE
+2816 GLVRE
-2821 LAAVRRLQHQQTN
+2821 LVAAKKLQQQQTYQ
-2834 LHTQR
+2834 HTQR

-2862 TPTML
+2862 TPTIL

-2888 ELFYIHYPYRP
+2888 DLFYIHYPYRP

-2911 KVATSMDSK
+2911 KVATSIDSK
-2920 EYYLKQLGNSSGM
+2920 DYYLKQLGNSSGM

-2946 LNVNET
+2946 LNMNEM

-2978 NEQEEE
+2978 NEPEED
-2984 NNQAVPDNQTLLRLL
+2984 NNQTVPDNQTLLRLL
-2999 EEHEKI
+2999 VEHEKI

-3010 CARIQ
+3010 VARIQ

-3038 LLKSREIRDIESLP
+3038 ILKSREIRDIESVP

-3076 FNYEDI
+3076 FTYEDI

-3115 RNKVYQR
+3115 RNKVYQK

-3132 NAQQSVAGQ
+3132 SAQQSVAGQ
-3141 RRTANVEQATGLLS
+3141 KRTANVEQATGLLS

-3209 LDLIDSST
+3209 LDLMDPAT
-3217 FRDFSKPMGAQSP
+3217 FRDFAKPMGAQSQD
-3230 ERLLQFKKRYKEW
+3230 RLLQFKKRYKEW

-3291 RMFNSI
+3291 RMFNSV
-3297 KEAWLSASKHNMA
+3297 KDSWLSASKHNMA

-3321 LPEFLNNSNHFD
+3321 LPEFLINSNHFD

-3355 PREFIRVHRLALE
+3355 PREFIRCHRLALE

-3375 LHQWIDLIFGC
+3375 LHHWIDLIFGC
-3386 KQNGPAAVEAVN
+3386 KQNGTGAVEAVN

-3446 MTQRTSVIDPG
+3446 MNQRTSVIDPG
-3457 PITPGLSITTSDK
+3457 PITPGLSITTSDR

-3482 LQPIKELKG
+3482 LQPIKELKS

-3515 AYNKYVAWGFA
+3515 SYNKYVAWGFA

-3532 GNYDSDKAIFVGEAL
+3532 GNYDSDKAIFVCETM

-3576 WEYAKRQLSIKQCL
+3576 WEYARRQLSIKQCL

-3642 AINELT
+3642 AINDLT

-3717 YVQVPAEEEKPEEVT
+3717 YVQVPGEEEKPEINEI
-3732 VVEKEKNEK
+3732 ENSKKEEQTK
-3741 QSTEENQTETTM
+3741 EENTK
-3753 KRVQELVKQMSI
+3753 KRVHELVKQMSI
-3765 SAEGSGILM
+3765 SAENSGGTLA

-3783 ETENAKE
+3783 ESENTKE
-3790 ASRLHEE
+3790 ASRTHEE

-3807 NGSSNKPSPQ
+3807 NGSGNKLSPQ
-3817 NNHAS
+3817 TS
-3822 LVVLRR
+3822 SSSTVVLRR
-3828 KSRGNPMFRKSEGGG
+3828 KSRCNPLFRKSEGGG
-3843 RADSEGTQT
+3843 RADSEGTQVT
-3852 SESTSNPGDSEGAL
+3852 ESTSNIADSEGAL
-3866 RASKSDTS
+3866 RTSKSDTS

-3880 MVSEADTKPR
+3880 VVTEADTKPK

-3916 HTAYDRKDNAEPASI
+3916 HTAYDRKDNTEPASI
-3931 AALAVSRDH
+3931 TALAVSRDH
-3940 RTVYVGDTRG
+3940 RTIYVGDTRG

-3981 GVRFNLYERRH
+3981 GVRFTLYERRH

-3997 GQVFCSRCSRFESKI
+3997 GQVFCNRCSRFESKI

-4019 PVRVCQGCYSSLRSQ
+4019 PVRVCQVCHLSLRSQ
-4034 SNSIE
+4034 VSVDSNT
-4039 SNI
+4039 